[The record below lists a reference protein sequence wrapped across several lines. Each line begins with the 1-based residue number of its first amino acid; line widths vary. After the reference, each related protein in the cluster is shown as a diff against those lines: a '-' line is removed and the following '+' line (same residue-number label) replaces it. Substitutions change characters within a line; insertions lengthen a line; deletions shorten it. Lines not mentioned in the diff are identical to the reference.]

1 MLHAAACA
9 AVFVVVVGFSRLL
22 VCFSN
27 CFPLIHWHIPYTWWN
42 CAWSMEESDWRDIFH
57 AYILSQTH
65 DFQFVRRE
73 IGWGRPHYQSMFQ
86 LVLLKILNSD
96 TVDLSHSQRSHASPI
111 IIEINFQHCTHIFGK
126 FIIIRWDYSLLS
138 AFFFLLIA
146 FWVVELD
153 RV

>member
-1 MLHAAACA
+1 MQRLVPLFLLLLLAFLVSSF
-9 AVFVVVVGFSRLL
+9 VFQIVFLWYTGIYRIRDGIAHGQWKKAIEETFSM
-22 VCFSN
+22 
-27 CFPLIHWHIPYTWWN
+27 HT
-42 CAWSMEESDWRDIFH
+42 
-57 AYILSQTH
+57 YILSQTH

-126 FIIIRWDYSLLS
+126 FIIIRWDYSLSS